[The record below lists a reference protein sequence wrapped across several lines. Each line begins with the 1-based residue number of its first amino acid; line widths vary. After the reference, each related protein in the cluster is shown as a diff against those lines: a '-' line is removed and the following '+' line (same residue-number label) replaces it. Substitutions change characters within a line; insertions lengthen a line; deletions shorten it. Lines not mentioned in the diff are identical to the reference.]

1 MVASEWR
8 YDPAATCEPG
18 TYRAHD
24 TVAFSL
30 LTMFAPKERNGIISS
45 QRG

>member
-1 MVASEWR
+1 MDI
-8 YDPAATCEPG
+8 DPAATCEPG

-30 LTMFAPKERNGIISS
+30 LTMFAPKQRNGIISS